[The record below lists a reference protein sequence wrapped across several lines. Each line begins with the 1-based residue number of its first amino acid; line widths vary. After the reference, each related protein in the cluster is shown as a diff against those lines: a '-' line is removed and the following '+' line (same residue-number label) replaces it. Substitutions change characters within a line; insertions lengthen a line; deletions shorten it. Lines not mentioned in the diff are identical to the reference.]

1 MIRRSSLYPILAL
14 LLLSS
19 AFSVQAEP
27 KNATAIPD
35 LRSLD
40 DEVQQL
46 KKDTLAIN
54 QELFI
59 LEEELLFPTNTQ
71 TAVFV
76 SLDNGRLFKL
86 DAVKIKLDGKVVSNY
101 LYTEH
106 ELAALRRGGIQR
118 IWFGNLPAGEHE
130 LMAVVTG
137 LGPKGREFRRAANLT
152 FAKKMGPKYLELKI
166 IDDASSQQALFKIKE
181 WD

>member
-1 MIRRSSLYPILAL
+1 MSRRSTLCFMLAL
-14 LLLSS
+14 LLTSG
-19 AFSVQAEP
+19 AFSVQAGPE
-27 KNATAIPD
+27 NGAATAD

-40 DEVQQL
+40 EQVRQL

-76 SLDNGRLFKL
+76 SLDSGRLFKL
-86 DAVKIKLDGKVVSNY
+86 DAVEIKMDGKVVSSY

-130 LMAVVTG
+130 LLAIVTG
-137 LGPKGREFRRAANLT
+137 LGPKGREFRRAAKLT
-152 FAKKMGPKYLELKI
+152 FAKKMGPKYLELQI
-166 IDDASSQQALFKIKE
+166 LDDSVSQQALFQIRE